1 MESDDKL
8 QALISKLQE
17 KEKQELIEFLSTY
30 FDDQKGY
37 TTRRTYFL
45 VNPMLIEN

>member
-17 KEKQELIEFLSTY
+17 NEKQELIKFLNEY

-37 TTRRTYFL
+37 TTRRAYFL
-45 VNPMLIEN
+45 INPMLIEN